1 MKQITFEQLRNLLE
15 AEENFEEEVIENI
28 VNVIDK
34 QKLFPDI
41 FFGGTKQTED
51 YVQILPNVENPEKA
65 KEELFSYKFAKAAN
79 VTLAQERKT
88 RKGGYFLEVLDE
100 DGDPFDKDIFII
112 LQRGGQFRA
121 GRANE
126 LGFMGILENCISKT
140 IEFIDA
146 TGKRLV
152 LKNIESVR
160 DCGSDP
166 GSRTGNRADFE
177 IKYDGGKIFKISLKM
192 NTASK
197 AAGVKN
203 HFKPQAFR
211 IGKIVRKYF
220 QDNNLPYQKHISV
233 QITNPELYKW
243 CIFGN
248 DMQKNGALI
257 KTTVEDADIQD
268 TNDKVIF
275 HVNEIATP
283 QDDINE
289 LIEKLP
295 FYLRM
300 DIDRRGAVEIM
311 SATFDTFGRKYLIDD
326 LVIHGINDVGSVTES
341 IERQKSQLGIF
352 YGYTIYADYDEQTGI
367 FHTKYK
373 IKDFGLKG
381 MAYIN
386 ILSITDDEITF
397 RDLKWNE
404 ETENY
409 EPVEDVCTVHIEYK
423 EPCNSRKR
431 KSGFGMEEVE

>member
-1 MKQITFEQLRNLLE
+1 MKTISFSQLKNILE
-15 AEENFEEEVIENI
+15 AEENFEEEAIENI

-41 FFGGTKQTED
+41 FFGGVKQTED
-51 YVQILPNVENPEKA
+51 YVQILLNADNPEKA
-65 KEELFSYKFAKAAN
+65 KEELFSYRFAKAAN

-257 KTTVEDADIQD
+257 KTTVEDADIQK

-326 LVIHGINDVGSVTES
+326 LVIPGIND
-341 IERQKSQLGIF
+341 
-352 YGYTIYADYDEQTGI
+352 
-367 FHTKYK
+367 
-373 IKDFGLKG
+373 
-381 MAYIN
+381 
-386 ILSITDDEITF
+386 
-397 RDLKWNE
+397 
-404 ETENY
+404 
-409 EPVEDVCTVHIEYK
+409 
-423 EPCNSRKR
+423 
-431 KSGFGMEEVE
+431 